1 MKMTGYENLS
11 QNQLH
16 GLFSSETWSSLSF
29 GERINA
35 CQEVENRYAIE
46 HNVEPCNVTHQ
57 QMDGAS
63 YGWQSGQTICLNTSL
78 VRDGCF
84 NVTYRDENG
93 ALQTTQIPAMAP
105 SWNTLDTVYHEGT
118 HGVQEATGN
127 MPSTYISPDM
137 DGDLYRIQGIEKEAY
152 AIGQSRTLNALS
164 EVENSSGKLD
174 NARNDYF
181 ASVKNDSFQAALQDA
196 ARHYNDPNIESTLQ
210 SVINDR
216 ENDIVPDNPSES
228 YQSIGILCDNYGTHS
243 SIDVENTEHGPTLD
257 SSSGISQTTIDSD
270 VSSQTPM
277 SSPDVSMQTEPL
289 GIDNAIND
297 GLDDDLSS
305 SSFSSDAAGY
315 VNDGSSSFYNE
326 SLTSVD
332 QISTYDDGLSDTG
345 NGISSGNSL
354 SSDNDMS
361 DDIE

>member
-1 MKMTGYENLS
+1 MRITGYENLS

-16 GLFSSETWSSLSF
+16 GLFSSETWNSLSF

-35 CQEVENRYAIE
+35 CQEVENRFAAD
-46 HNVEPCNVTHQ
+46 HNTEPCNVTHQ
-57 QMDGAS
+57 QMDGAA

-84 NVTYRDENG
+84 NVMYCDENG
-93 ALQTTQIPAMAP
+93 VSQTAQIPAMAP

-152 AIGQSRTLNALS
+152 TIGQSRTLNALN

-174 NARNDYF
+174 AARNDYF
-181 ASVKNDSFQAALQDA
+181 TSVKNDSFQAALQDA
-196 ARHYNDPNIESTLQ
+196 AKHYNDPNIESTLQ

-216 ENDIVPDNPSES
+216 ENGVAPDNPSES
-228 YQSIGILCDNYGTHS
+228 YQSISTLCDNYGIHS
-243 SIDVENTEHGPTLD
+243 SVDAENAGHVAEFN
-257 SSSGISQTTIDSD
+257 SSPENSQTSIDSD
-270 VSSQTPM
+270 GSSQ
-277 SSPDVSMQTEPL
+277 SSAQNPDVSMQTEPSE
-289 GIDNAIND
+289 GYDTIDD
-297 GLDDDLSS
+297 GLNANESS
-305 SSFSSDAAGY
+305 YGFSPDTTGY
-315 VNDGSSSFYNE
+315 IDDGSSSFSDE
-326 SLTSVD
+326 SSTSVV
-332 QISTYDDGLSDTG
+332 QTGSYNDGLSDTESS
-345 NGISSGNSL
+345 ISSGSSL

-361 DDIE
+361 DGME